1 MSKLLLIDGSSFLH
15 RGYYAMPNLRN
26 SQGEYTGAVYG
37 LVSMLSRIINA
48 EKPQFAAVCFDK
60 SRHSFRTDFYPE
72 YKGTRKETPTE
83 LKSQFALAFEVLA
96 AFGIFA
102 VEMDNYEADDLIGT
116 LAKKGEA
123 QGMKVDIYTGDRDLL
138 QLITENITVHI
149 AGSGKSAA
157 ESTPFDT
164 AAMIEKYGFEPC
176 RLIDFKALM
185 GDTSDNIPGIA
196 GVGEKTAL
204 KLLTQFGNLENLLQN
219 TAQIE
224 NEKLR
229 QKVIAGEVQARLS
242 YRLATI
248 CCEAPIE
255 FDEETL
261 RLKPCREEELLQLY
275 RRLEFRS
282 LMRPLEKAIM
292 TKREA
297 ESGSLFMQQEILQT
311 GLAQKGIA
319 KPASKITFDD
329 EERPFD
335 EPQTNF
341 KPLVFPAD
349 EESLLKKLQK
359 AQKIGICLTYRN
371 AAIYGD
377 INCLAFGFE
386 DGTGFYLEFMGE
398 LDRFRLQAYK
408 PILENPA
415 IAKLCYNLKE
425 TMLVLAA
432 NDIELKGAEYD
443 CALAAYLLNSAKGD
457 YPANEIL
464 YADASLLPANE
475 ATAAFA
481 ASLFPVSK
489 KQTEELKAAG
499 MYRLFCDMEMPL
511 VKVLFEMEREGIV
524 VRRAELESISAE
536 LGARI
541 NALTAEIYQLAGT
554 EFNINSPKQLGE
566 ILFERMGIQG
576 GKKTKTGYSTAA
588 EILEEL
594 APQNEIIAKI
604 LEYRTCA
611 KLKSTYADGLHKLI
625 NQNTG
630 KLHTS
635 FKQTVTATGRLS
647 SAEPNLQNIPV
658 RYEEG
663 RKLRKAFT
671 PSQTGN
677 MLLAADYNQIEL
689 RVLAHISGDEK
700 LIHAFRNNE
709 DIHTRTAME
718 VFGVSTEEMTP
729 DLRRKAKAVNF
740 GIVYGISDYGLGRDL
755 GISRREAHEYIEKYF
770 ERYPLVK
777 EYQQK
782 TIADAK
788 EKGYV
793 ETIYGR
799 RRYLPEL
806 RSSNFNIR
814 SFAERMAIN
823 TPIQGSAADIMKIAM
838 INLAAAMKEKAL
850 RSKLLLQVHD
860 ELILDVVPDE
870 LDILSDL
877 LKSRM
882 QEAAAL
888 AVPLLADLK
897 IGANWYNMQKF
908 TK

>member
-60 SRHSFRTDFYPE
+60 SRHSFRTEFYPE
-72 YKGTRKETPTE
+72 YKGTRKEPPTE
-83 LKSQFALAFEVLA
+83 LKSQFALAFEVLE

-138 QLITENITVHI
+138 QLITEKITVHI

-196 GVGEKTAL
+196 GVGEKTAQ
-204 KLLTQFGNLENLLQN
+204 KLLSQFGSLENLLQN
-219 TAQIE
+219 TEQIE

-229 QKVIAGEVQARLS
+229 QKVIAGEEQARLS

-292 TKREA
+292 AKREA
-297 ESGSLFMQQEILQT
+297 EGGMLFMQQETLPAAKAKKPVQP
-311 GLAQKGIA
+311 QKA
-319 KPASKITFDD
+319 ASIFD

-335 EPQTNF
+335 EPQTAF
-341 KPLVFPAD
+341 KPQIFPAD
-349 EESLLKKLQK
+349 EAALLKKLQQAK
-359 AQKIGICLTYRN
+359 SIGLYVSYSN
-371 AAIYGD
+371 AAIYGEIND
-377 INCLAFGFE
+377 IGFGFA
-386 DGTGFYLEFMGE
+386 DGTGYHMEFMGE
-398 LDRFRLQAYK
+398 LDRIRLQTYK
-408 PILENPA
+408 DILENPSVT
-415 IAKLCYNLKE
+415 KLCYNLKE

-432 NDIELKGAEYD
+432 NGIELSGADFD
-443 CALAAYLLNSAKGD
+443 CALAAYLLNSTKGD
-457 YPANEIL
+457 YPADEIL
-464 YADASLLPANE
+464 YADAALLPAGE
-475 ATAAFA
+475 KTAAFA
-481 ASLFPVSK
+481 AALFPVSQ
-489 KQTEELKAAG
+489 KQTEELKEAG
-499 MYRLFCDMEMPL
+499 MNDLFTNMEMPL
-511 VKVLFEMEREGIV
+511 VKVLFDMEREGIV

-536 LGARI
+536 LGAQI

-566 ILFERMGIQG
+566 ILFERLDIQG

-700 LIHAFRNNE
+700 LINAFRSNE

-718 VFGVSTEEMTP
+718 VFGVSAEEMTP

-755 GISRREAHEYIEKYF
+755 GISRKEAHEYIEKYF

-838 INLAAAMKEKAL
+838 LKLAKAMQEKQL

-860 ELILDVVPDE
+860 ELILDVCPEE
-870 LDILSDL
+870 LQILADL
-877 LKSRM
+877 LKNTM
-882 QEAAAL
+882 QEAAEL

-897 IGANWYNMQKF
+897 IGENWYNMQKF

>member
-83 LKSQFALAFEVLA
+83 LKSQFALAFEVLE

-138 QLITENITVHI
+138 QLITERITVHI

-196 GVGEKTAL
+196 GVGEKTAQ
-204 KLLTQFGNLENLLQN
+204 KLLSQFGSLENLLQN
-219 TAQIE
+219 TEQIE
-224 NEKLR
+224 NEKLC
-229 QKVIAGEVQARLS
+229 QKVIAGEEQARLS

-292 TKREA
+292 AKREA
-297 ESGSLFMQQEILQT
+297 EGGMLFMQQETLPAAKAKKPVQP
-311 GLAQKGIA
+311 QKA
-319 KPASKITFDD
+319 ASIFD

-335 EPQTNF
+335 EPQTAF
-341 KPLVFPAD
+341 KPQIFPAD
-349 EESLLKKLQK
+349 EAALLKKLQQAK
-359 AQKIGICLTYRN
+359 SIGLYISYSN
-371 AAIYGD
+371 AAIYGE
-377 INCLAFGFE
+377 INGIGFGFA
-386 DGTGFYLEFMGE
+386 DGTGYHMEFMGE
-398 LDRFRLQAYK
+398 LDRIRLQTYK
-408 PILENPA
+408 DILENPSVT
-415 IAKLCYNLKE
+415 KLCYNLKE

-432 NDIELKGAEYD
+432 NGIKLSGADFD
-443 CALAAYLLNSAKGD
+443 CALAAYLLNSTKGD
-457 YPANEIL
+457 YPSDEIL
-464 YADASLLPANE
+464 YADAALLPAGE
-475 ATAAFA
+475 KTAAFA
-481 ASLFPVSK
+481 AALFPVSQ
-489 KQTEELKAAG
+489 KQTEELKEAG
-499 MYRLFCDMEMPL
+499 MYDLFTNMEMPL
-511 VKVLFEMEREGIV
+511 VKVLFDMEREGIV

-536 LGARI
+536 LGAQI

-566 ILFERMGIQG
+566 ILFERLDIQG

-718 VFGVSTEEMTP
+718 VFGVSAEEMTP

-755 GISRREAHEYIEKYF
+755 GISRKEAHEYIEKYF

-777 EYQQK
+777 KYQQK

-838 INLAAAMKEKAL
+838 LRLAKAMQEKQL

-860 ELILDVVPDE
+860 ELILDVCPEE
-870 LDILSDL
+870 LQILADL
-877 LKSRM
+877 LKNTM
-882 QEAAAL
+882 QEAAEL

-897 IGANWYNMQKF
+897 IGENWYN
-908 TK
+908 